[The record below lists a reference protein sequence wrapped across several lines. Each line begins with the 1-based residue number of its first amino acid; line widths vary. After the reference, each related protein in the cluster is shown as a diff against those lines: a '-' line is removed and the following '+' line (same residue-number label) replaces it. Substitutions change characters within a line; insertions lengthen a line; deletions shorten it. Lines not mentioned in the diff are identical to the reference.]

1 MVTCNVLQEILGK
14 NAMYQ
19 NTVEDGYCLYLKKKK
34 NHICLYIQNVYR
46 KKKEWIMLAASRND
60 LPK

>member
-34 NHICLYIQNVYR
+34 SHLLVYTKCL
-46 KKKEWIMLAASRND
+46 
-60 LPK
+60 